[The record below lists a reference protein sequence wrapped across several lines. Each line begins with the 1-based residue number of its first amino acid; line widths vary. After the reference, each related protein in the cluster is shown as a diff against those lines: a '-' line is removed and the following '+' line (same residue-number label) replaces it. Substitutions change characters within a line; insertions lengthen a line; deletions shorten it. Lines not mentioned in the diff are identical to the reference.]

1 MNIEDLPIKVRPAVE
16 GDVPFIFSS
25 WLKSYRA
32 SLFAKQVSNTVF
44 FSEHHKV
51 IEGILKTSTTL
62 VLCSADDVTNIYGYI
77 CAEKIDGIFVLHY
90 AYIKHP
96 YRTLGLAKFLLNQF
110 NHETGSAA
118 MASHM
123 TRIGADLAPKYGFV
137 YSPYLALTPEYET
150 MRKKSL
156 EKSKKIDLEEANAA
170 IEE

>member
-1 MNIEDLPIKVRPAVE
+1 VSIKDLPIRVRPAVE

-32 SLFAKQVSNTVF
+32 SLFAKQIGNTVF

-51 IEGILKTSTTL
+51 IEGILETSTVL
-62 VLCSADDVTNIYGYI
+62 VLCDAEDVTNIYGYI

-90 AYIKHP
+90 VYIKHP
-96 YRTLGLAKFLLNQF
+96 YRTFGLAKFLLNQF

-118 MASHM
+118 MTSHM
-123 TRIGADLAPKYGFV
+123 TRIGGDLAPKYGFV

-156 EKSKKIDLEEANAA
+156 EKSKKKDLEEANAA
-170 IEE
+170 VEE